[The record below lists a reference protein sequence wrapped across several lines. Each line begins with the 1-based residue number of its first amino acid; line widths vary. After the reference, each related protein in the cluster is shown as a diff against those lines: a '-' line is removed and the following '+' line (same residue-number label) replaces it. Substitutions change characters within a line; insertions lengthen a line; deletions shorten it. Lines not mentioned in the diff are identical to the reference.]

1 MMRAMVRFGGAFLY
15 YLYNSFITRVPIY
28 SVRHAFLR
36 YCFGIKIGKK
46 SSVHMGCFVTGRKIS
61 IGDSTTINRRCYLDG
76 RKGVR
81 IGNCVS
87 ISPEV
92 YILSLTHNLQDP
104 EFDTVGKEVVIE
116 DYAWIGARAMIMPG
130 VTISRGCVVGAA
142 SVVTKTFPPY
152 SIVAGVPAKVIGQR
166 NPDFR
171 YQPIYFPY
179 FDSDMANPAKTGG
192 PPRADSARE

>member
-1 MMRAMVRFGGAFLY
+1 MIRTMYRFFGAFLY
-15 YLYNSFITRVPIY
+15 YLYNSFITKVPIY

-36 YCFGIKIGKK
+36 YCFGIKVGKK
-46 SSVHMGCFVTGRKIS
+46 SSVHMGCFITGRRIS

-76 RKGVR
+76 RTGLK

-92 YILSLTHNLQDP
+92 YILSLTHDLQDP
-104 EFDTVGKEVVIE
+104 KFDTVGKEVVIE
-116 DYAWIGARAMIMPG
+116 DYVWIGARAMIMPG
-130 VTISRGCVVGAA
+130 VTISRGCVVGAG
-142 SVVTKTFPPY
+142 SVLTKTFPPC

-179 FDSDMANPAKTGG
+179 FDSDMANPSKTGISTL
-192 PPRADSARE
+192 ADSSNK